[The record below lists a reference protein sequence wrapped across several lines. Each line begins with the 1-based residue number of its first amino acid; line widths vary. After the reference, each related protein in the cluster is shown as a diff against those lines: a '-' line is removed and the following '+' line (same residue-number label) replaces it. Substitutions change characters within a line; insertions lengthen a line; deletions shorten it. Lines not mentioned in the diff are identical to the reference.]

1 MRTLLP
7 AERATFNRWA
17 IGVSIFYASLVI
29 LIVGT
34 IGVTH
39 ALLAG
44 THAPVRAL
52 TSHEQARG
60 VSAE

>member
-1 MRTLLP
+1 MRSLLP

-17 IGVSIFYASLVI
+17 IGVSIFYVSLAF

-39 ALLAG
+39 VLLAG
-44 THAPVRAL
+44 TRASVSAL
-52 TSHEQARG
+52 TAHEQPRG
-60 VSAE
+60 ASAE